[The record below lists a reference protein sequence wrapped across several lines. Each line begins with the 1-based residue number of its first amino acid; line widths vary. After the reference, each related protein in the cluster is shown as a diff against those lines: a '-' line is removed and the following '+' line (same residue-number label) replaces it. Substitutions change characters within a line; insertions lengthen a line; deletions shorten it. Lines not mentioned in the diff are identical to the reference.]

1 MYVWVFCLML
11 DEVREVCLNLF
22 DNIYTS
28 TTSVIVVL
36 FSIIL
41 LQLIYAMADL
51 KKRLGPNFFSERPY
65 AVQVYFLDKWNYF
78 DITTLCFFTIGVIL
92 DLFGYYETVEVGR
105 VFLAISLIAFFMRI
119 LKAFSALEE
128 LGPKVWMIASMVNTK
143 LFCFR
148 N

>member
-28 TTSVIVVL
+28 TTSVIVLL

-143 LFCFR
+143 LFCF
-148 N
+148 

>member
-1 MYVWVFCLML
+1 
-11 DEVREVCLNLF
+11 
-22 DNIYTS
+22 
-28 TTSVIVVL
+28 
-36 FSIIL
+36 
-41 LQLIYAMADL
+41 MADL

-92 DLFGYYETVEVGR
+92 DLLGYYETVEVGR

>member
-1 MYVWVFCLML
+1 
-11 DEVREVCLNLF
+11 
-22 DNIYTS
+22 
-28 TTSVIVVL
+28 
-36 FSIIL
+36 
-41 LQLIYAMADL
+41 MADL

-92 DLFGYYETVEVGR
+92 DLLGYYETVEVGR

-143 LFCFR
+143 LNSKLMFFMDYKGGNKEGLGHLHIVTYCQSI
-148 N
+148 

>member
-28 TTSVIVVL
+28 TTSVIVLL

-143 LFCFR
+143 LYCFR